1 MKKKSSW
8 DERRIYQMLGQ
19 SGQNRNVSK
28 IFFHCKRDLL
38 HILRHNLKKKLLEQD
53 KKNAKI

>member
-8 DERRIYQMLGQ
+8 DERRIYQKLGQ

-53 KKNAKI
+53 KKKC